1 MGGTFMRQN
10 TFIFDVEKNWV
21 GVARASCNHDPNQ
34 IKDEQEMITVGH
46 QRYGLDPT
54 DTASANQ
61 KCQHGRS
68 VTNEEYKKFVGPNS
82 ENGGSPLG
90 IKVFVG
96 IAVILILIGSGI
108 CLYRKWSKSK
118 NGM

>member
-1 MGGTFMRQN
+1 MRQN
-10 TFIFDVEKNWV
+10 TFIFDVEKNQM

-34 IKDEQEMITVGH
+34 IKDEQQMITVGH

-68 VTNEEYKKFVGPNS
+68 VTNEEPNKFVGSNS
-82 ENGGSPLG
+82 ENGTSPIG
-90 IKVFVG
+90 IKIFVC
-96 IAVILILIGSGI
+96 IVVVLILIASCI

>member
-1 MGGTFMRQN
+1 MRQN

-34 IKDEQEMITVGH
+34 IKDEEQMISVGH

-68 VTNEEYKKFVGPNS
+68 VTNEESNKFVGSNS
-82 ENGGSPLG
+82 DNGISSIG

-96 IAVILILIGSGI
+96 VAVITILIGSCI